1 MSDCTCQ
8 ENALSA
14 EDHVPDFSVHG
25 FDASA
30 NELSA
35 NLEGVQALQMSL
47 CVSATYQNGQLCF
60 KLPVFGTK
68 CVSVPVKIP
77 VGATLKV
84 CGQTCGG
91 IIPKGV
97 KLTLY
102 VNNVAVYTFNIG
114 KC

>member
-8 ENALSA
+8 QNALSA

-25 FDASA
+25 FDVSS

-35 NLEGVQALQMSL
+35 NLEGVHALQLSA
-47 CVSATYQNGQLCF
+47 CVSASYQNGQLCF
-60 KLPVFGTK
+60 TLPIFGKK
-68 CVSVPVKIP
+68 CISVPVKIP

-84 CGQTCGG
+84 CGQTCGS
-91 IIPKGV
+91 IIPTGM

-102 VNNVAVYTFNIG
+102 VNNVAVYTFTIG
-114 KC
+114 RC